1 MGSYKGW
8 TTQDWCKNNM
18 ALIKQWYAEK
28 TKKITPNLCI
38 SEPPKGRE
46 TEQALSY
53 AHAKNQATKLHMVIT
68 FNESSISKYLWW
80 GLFGK
85 NEKNSFISFWT
96 LPCIETEQQND
107 KSSAFGP
114 GPADCSRR
122 KHTSYSKSG
131 QVRAQGRRRG
141 GSGKGCRKGCHA
153 FTWWPG
159 PRATMGVPSPNPYC
173 SIVMKACKQEPPSVT
188 SEWFEQTNIITRVF
202 MEKCLSTEA
211 ERA

>member
-1 MGSYKGW
+1 
-8 TTQDWCKNNM
+8 M

-85 NEKNSFISFWT
+85 NEKDSFISFWT
-96 LPCIETEQQND
+96 LPCIETEQQTD

-122 KHTSYSKSG
+122 KHTIYSKSD
-131 QVRAQGRRRG
+131 QVRAQGRWPG

-153 FTWWPG
+153 FTWWPARELRWESLPLIHTVQLSRKLVNRSLRQLPQSG
-159 PRATMGVPSPNPYC
+159 LN
-173 SIVMKACKQEPPSVT
+173 KLT
-188 SEWFEQTNIITRVF
+188 S
-202 MEKCLSTEA
+202 
-211 ERA
+211 